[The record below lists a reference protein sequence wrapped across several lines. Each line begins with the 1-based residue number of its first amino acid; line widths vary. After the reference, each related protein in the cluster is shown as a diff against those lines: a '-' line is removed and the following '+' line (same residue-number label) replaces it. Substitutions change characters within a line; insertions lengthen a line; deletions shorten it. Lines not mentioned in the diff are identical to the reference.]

1 MRYLK
6 TFENLNKAKSII
18 SKKMEAFDKLKVL
31 LARNLGY
38 IGKFTEYLMNENIPY
53 DGLVELYNQL
63 LDLKSKGQSLDIS
76 ELKYEKALD
85 RIQEIKNDSSVRN
98 LTNQFPSEQKNI
110 ARQLSSRKDGFNLL
124 LKVSKQADISAF
136 ITKISRYKTSDDL
149 RSALTIFSKER
160 FNQREEVKKYVESS
174 KSIIALEKDNL
185 VIVQIK
191 SFDDIKKLGSDTSWC
206 ILGQSMYS
214 SYTTNRLQFILFDY
228 SKEEFETKF
237 KIGFTLNKNLTI
249 YACHDMLD
257 YSCKEYLSGLL
268 DQNGIKITEL
278 IREEDKVVIKPIVPS
293 EINNRTSII
302 RLEEIRDNCTKEQI
316 PDIVKR
322 IIALGVFENYNKSK
336 ILAGIL
342 KRYFADK
349 PFITIDDFA
358 PFELA
363 TGALKKIL
371 QDSSYFPEIRNIFV
385 DTNRLNFSSL
395 SSETLLSAIRIWS
408 EDALKQITITNLY
421 TTDGIFRSKYIGGKS
436 LPILNPPKIE
446 SAKLLSERLNG
457 IYKQDKD
464 QSVDF
469 IDVMCVLNAALGR
482 SVDKKFESK
491 IKGSTKLRFLEF
503 LKLPIDPDDLQL
515 SQITKELIQYVIKKQ
530 PTKEIYLNKSNFETA
545 EELSKHLKDFKLT
558 FKLST
563 ESLRDIRRQFSSIAG
578 GNTFYDTLNK
588 MPQRPR
594 QGRTIEEGNLKFY
607 IN

>member
-53 DGLVELYNQL
+53 DALVELYNQL
-63 LDLKSKGQSLDIS
+63 LDLKSKGQSLDIA

-124 LKVSKQADISAF
+124 LKVSKQADIAAF

-206 ILGQSMYS
+206 ILGQSMYN

-249 YACHDMLD
+249 YACHDSSLFIA
-257 YSCKEYLSGLL
+257 SGWIVFWALLS
-268 DQNGIKITEL
+268 
-278 IREEDKVVIKPIVPS
+278 
-293 EINNRTSII
+293 
-302 RLEEIRDNCTKEQI
+302 RLHPQRQFWHDVLAGTRLVSFHQI
-316 PDIVKR
+316 PVKP
-322 IIALGVFENYNKSK
+322 V
-336 ILAGIL
+336 
-342 KRYFADK
+342 
-349 PFITIDDFA
+349 
-358 PFELA
+358 
-363 TGALKKIL
+363 
-371 QDSSYFPEIRNIFV
+371 
-385 DTNRLNFSSL
+385 
-395 SSETLLSAIRIWS
+395 
-408 EDALKQITITNLY
+408 
-421 TTDGIFRSKYIGGKS
+421 
-436 LPILNPPKIE
+436 
-446 SAKLLSERLNG
+446 
-457 IYKQDKD
+457 
-464 QSVDF
+464 
-469 IDVMCVLNAALGR
+469 
-482 SVDKKFESK
+482 
-491 IKGSTKLRFLEF
+491 
-503 LKLPIDPDDLQL
+503 
-515 SQITKELIQYVIKKQ
+515 
-530 PTKEIYLNKSNFETA
+530 
-545 EELSKHLKDFKLT
+545 
-558 FKLST
+558 
-563 ESLRDIRRQFSSIAG
+563 
-578 GNTFYDTLNK
+578 
-588 MPQRPR
+588 
-594 QGRTIEEGNLKFY
+594 
-607 IN
+607 